1 MPRRTLSWR
10 TLTPGIV
17 LLVAVAGVAIV
28 VLLFARLGALR
39 GDTYT
44 LYMRA
49 VEARGVL
56 EGTPVWLA
64 GKKVGRVAAVR
75 FGPVTDDTLGA
86 LLIELELLEDHRE
99 MIRRDSRAS
108 IRSSGTL
115 VGAPVVALT
124 VGTPVTPVLA
134 SGDTLPN
141 ASQLDTEELTSQ
153 LALASRQL
161 PVILKDVSVLSVQL
175 DTTRRRIGGIRAER
189 GAGPQ
194 ALARRLEALEA
205 RVGSDSSVLAHIG
218 DEGDVMVHLRRATAL
233 ADTLLAEAGSGSGS
247 IARFA
252 SDSALLHRLGAI
264 RADLSTVSAMLREA
278 KGSAG
283 RFAADSALR
292 RQLQRLQWEIEET
305 MRDIKRNP
313 ERYFVLP

>member
-1 MPRRTLSWR
+1 MPRRTLSWKA
-10 TLTPGIV
+10 LTPGIV
-17 LLVAVAGVAIV
+17 LLVAVTGVAIV
-28 VLLFARLGALR
+28 VLLFARLGSLR
-39 GDTYT
+39 GDTYR

-49 VEARGVL
+49 IEARGVL

-64 GKKVGRVAAVR
+64 GKKIGRVASVR
-75 FGPVTDDTLGA
+75 FGPVTDDTAGA
-86 LLIELELLEDHRE
+86 LLIELELLEEHRE

-124 VGTPVTPVLA
+124 VGTPATPVLA
-134 SGDTLPN
+134 SDDTLPN

-189 GAGPQ
+189 GAGPE
-194 ALARRLEALEA
+194 ALVRRLEALEA
-205 RVGSDSSVLAHIG
+205 RVRSDSGVLGHIG
-218 DEGDVMVHLRRATAL
+218 AGDELMRHLRRAAAL
-233 ADTLLAEAGSGSGS
+233 ADTLLTEVGSGSGT
-247 IARFA
+247 IGRFA
-252 SDSALLHRLGAI
+252 SDSALLDRLGGI
-264 RADLSTVSAMLREA
+264 RDDLSAVSAMLRDA
-278 KGSAG
+278 RGSAG
-283 RFAADSALR
+283 RFAADSVLR
-292 RQLQRLQWEIEET
+292 RQLARLQWEIEET